1 MDEQWA
7 FSKLIP
13 SPFGKL
19 LDKHFAK
26 NNWALVRRTVHGD
39 IGYQVYFGKGVQ
51 VDNLF
56 EYGFPNLYDEE
67 MVISFAEDFY
77 KRHILRAPVD
87 R

>member
-1 MDEQWA
+1 M
-7 FSKLIP
+7 
-13 SPFGKL
+13 
-19 LDKHFAK
+19 
-26 NNWALVRRTVHGD
+26 HGD

-56 EYGFPNLYDEE
+56 EYGFPHLYDAE

>member
-13 SPFGKL
+13 SPIGKA
-19 LDKHFAK
+19 LDEHFAK

-56 EYGFPNLYDEE
+56 EYGFPHLYDEE

-77 KRHILRAPVD
+77 KRHILRAPAD